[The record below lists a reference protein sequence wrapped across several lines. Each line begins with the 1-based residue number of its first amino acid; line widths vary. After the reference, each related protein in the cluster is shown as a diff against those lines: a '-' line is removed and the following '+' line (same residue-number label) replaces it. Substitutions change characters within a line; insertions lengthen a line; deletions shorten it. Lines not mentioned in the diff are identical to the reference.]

1 MAEKCRFCGR
11 EMEEG
16 AAACPFCGKQAESQ
30 EALFRRPGA
39 GEGESPGEESE
50 FSQALRWQPEE
61 TPEPPVEEPPAEEP
75 EPPKKLPW
83 RRWQKIAAALCGV
96 LLLAGAAWFWWPKPS
111 NLPKIPVLFS
121 REGQMMAFL
130 PGQEGEKFPLRGSAD
145 TEDALYRY
153 SPDGQRYLRYDLA
166 LNNLFLGVFGGEE
179 EQIAGDVRGYS
190 FSRDSQRVF
199 FIYDSGDDIYD
210 PESAVLYRYEI
221 STGESQRLM
230 TGVASYR
237 MNQDG
242 TLLVD
247 RMNQP
252 ILLLDPDTGETWET
266 GAFRNQLLAFPENG
280 GPLYYTVSQEVGR
293 NVVRWTRDGGEETI
307 LKGVGPVY
315 LNPDGTGY
323 YGQIR
328 KTISL
333 LDLVQEESLAE
344 AEAYPE
350 LYQRMKDI
358 QVPSPCCD
366 LYWFD
371 GEESTL
377 IVREAAFS
385 QLTFLQDEA
394 GDGKISGCLYRPGTQ
409 KRVYSLPQIAEQYG
423 LEELDG
429 LRQEVCQWP
438 FFREGTQEAE
448 GSSQFAAI
456 GPRSFSIETDGEDP
470 QNAGLY
476 GDNLYLLT
484 GPVAVQG
491 ELWQMNLADAS
502 PKPEKLA
509 ENVYRFWLA
518 GEEGVLYRQA
528 ETPWEDSALYYNGEL
543 AAELPPLSGDQ
554 GEGLSMEIT
563 EDGGVYYLRVA
574 QGGGST
580 LCTLQ
585 NGQEVT
591 LSRNVASFVPLSR
604 DYALFLREEKDGSR
618 TLMAWRS
625 QGGLLPVADQV
636 EDFYYR
642 EEPPTGLLW

>member
-39 GEGESPGEESE
+39 GKGESPGEESE

-111 NLPKIPVLFS
+111 NLPKTPVLFS

-130 PGQEGEKFPLRGSAD
+130 PGQEGEKFSLRGSAD
-145 TEDALYRY
+145 TEDTLYRY
-153 SPDGQRYLRYDLA
+153 SPDGRRYLRYDLA
-166 LNNLFLGVFGGEE
+166 LDNLFLGVFGGEE
-179 EQIAGDVRGYS
+179 EQIAGAVRGYS

-210 PESAVLYRYEI
+210 PESVELYRYEI
-221 STGESQRLM
+221 STGESQMLM
-230 TGVASYR
+230 KGVDTYR
-237 MNQDG
+237 INQDG

-247 RMNQP
+247 RMDQP

-266 GAFRNQLLAFPENG
+266 GAFRDQLLAFPENG
-280 GPLYYTVSQEVGR
+280 DPLYYTVPQEVGR

-307 LKGVGPVY
+307 LEGVGPVY

-344 AEAYPE
+344 ADAYPE

-394 GDGKISGCLYRPGTQ
+394 GDGKISGCLYRPGTEMQ
-409 KRVYSLPQIAEQYG
+409 VYSLPWIAEQYG

-438 FFREGTQEAE
+438 FFREGTQEVE
-448 GSSQFAAI
+448 GSSQFAAV
-456 GPRSFSIETDGEDP
+456 GPRSFSIETDGEAP

-491 ELWQMNLADAS
+491 ELWRMNLADAS
-502 PKPEKLA
+502 PKPEKMA

-563 EDGGVYYLRVA
+563 EDGGVYYIRDA

>member
-39 GEGESPGEESE
+39 GKGESPGEESE

-111 NLPKIPVLFS
+111 NLPQTPVLFS

-130 PGQEGEKFPLRGSAD
+130 PGQEGEKFSLRGSAD
-145 TEDALYRY
+145 TEDTLYRY
-153 SPDGQRYLRYDLA
+153 SPDGRRYLRYDLA
-166 LNNLFLGVFGGEE
+166 LDNLFLGVFGGEE
-179 EQIAGDVRGYS
+179 EQIAGAVRGYS

-210 PESAVLYRYEI
+210 PESVELYRYEI
-221 STGESQRLM
+221 STGESQMLM
-230 TGVASYR
+230 KGVDTYR
-237 MNQDG
+237 INQDG

-247 RMNQP
+247 RMDQP

-266 GAFRNQLLAFPENG
+266 GAFRDQLLAFPENG
-280 GPLYYTVSQEVGR
+280 DPLYYTVPQEVGR

-307 LKGVGPVY
+307 LEGVGPVY

-344 AEAYPE
+344 ADAYPE

-394 GDGKISGCLYRPGTQ
+394 GDGKISGCLYRPGTEMQ
-409 KRVYSLPQIAEQYG
+409 VYSLPWIAEQYG

-438 FFREGTQEAE
+438 FFREGTQEVE
-448 GSSQFAAI
+448 GSSQFAAV
-456 GPRSFSIETDGEDP
+456 GPRSFSIETDGEAP

-491 ELWQMNLADAS
+491 ELWRMNLADAS
-502 PKPEKLA
+502 PKPEKMA

-528 ETPWEDSALYYNGEL
+528 ETPWEKSALYYNGEL

-554 GEGLSMEIT
+554 GEGVSMEIT
-563 EDGGVYYLRVA
+563 EDGGVYYLRDA
-574 QGGGST
+574 QGGSST

-585 NGQEVT
+585 NGQEVPIA
-591 LSRNVASFVPLSR
+591 RNVASFVPLSW
-604 DYALFLREEKDGSR
+604 DYALFLREEKDGSQ

-642 EEPPTGLLW
+642 EEPLTGLLW

>member
-1 MAEKCRFCGR
+1 MAEKCRFCGG

-39 GEGESPGEESE
+39 GEGESQGEESE

-210 PESAVLYRYEI
+210 PESAALYRYEI

-307 LKGVGPVY
+307 LEGVGPVY

-350 LYQRMKDI
+350 LYQMMKDI

-476 GDNLYLLT
+476 GDTLYLLT

-502 PKPEKLA
+502 PKPEKMA

-528 ETPWEDSALYYNGEL
+528 ETPWEKSALYYNGEL

-554 GEGLSMEIT
+554 GEGVSMEIT
-563 EDGGVYYLRVA
+563 EDGGVYYLRDA
-574 QGGGST
+574 QGGSST

-585 NGQEVT
+585 NGQEVPIA
-591 LSRNVASFVPLSR
+591 RNVASFVPLSR

-642 EEPPTGLLW
+642 EQPPTGLLW

>member
-1 MAEKCRFCGR
+1 
-11 EMEEG
+11 
-16 AAACPFCGKQAESQ
+16 
-30 EALFRRPGA
+30 
-39 GEGESPGEESE
+39 
-50 FSQALRWQPEE
+50 
-61 TPEPPVEEPPAEEP
+61 
-75 EPPKKLPW
+75 
-83 RRWQKIAAALCGV
+83 
-96 LLLAGAAWFWWPKPS
+96 
-111 NLPKIPVLFS
+111 
-121 REGQMMAFL
+121 MMAFL

-153 SPDGQRYLRYDLA
+153 SPDGRRYLRYDLA

-210 PESAVLYRYEI
+210 PESAALYRYEI

-280 GPLYYTVSQEVGR
+280 GPLYYTVPQEVGR

-448 GSSQFAAI
+448 GSSQFAAV

-476 GDNLYLLT
+476 GDTLYLLT

-491 ELWQMNLADAS
+491 ELWQMDLADTS
-502 PKPEKLA
+502 PKPEKIA

-528 ETPWEDSALYYNGEL
+528 ETPWEKSALYYNGEL

-554 GEGLSMEIT
+554 GEGVSMEIT
-563 EDGGVYYLRVA
+563 EDGGVYYLRDA
-574 QGGGST
+574 QGGSST

-585 NGQEVT
+585 NGQEVPIA
-591 LSRNVASFVPLSR
+591 RNVASFVPLSR
-604 DYALFLREEKDGSR
+604 DYALFLREEKDGSQ

>member
-39 GEGESPGEESE
+39 GKGESREKNRNFPRRCAGS
-50 FSQALRWQPEE
+50 RRKR
-61 TPEPPVEEPPAEEP
+61 EPPVEELPAEEP

-111 NLPKIPVLFS
+111 NLPQTPVLFS

-210 PESAVLYRYEI
+210 PESAALYRYEI

-266 GAFRNQLLAFPENG
+266 GAFRDQLLAFPENG
-280 GPLYYTVSQEVGR
+280 APLYYTVPQEVGR
-293 NVVRWTRDGGEETI
+293 NVVCWTRDGGEETI
-307 LKGVGPVY
+307 LEGVGPVY

-344 AEAYPE
+344 ADAYPE

-394 GDGKISGCLYRPGTQ
+394 GDGKISGCLYRPGTEMQ
-409 KRVYSLPQIAEQYG
+409 VYSLPWIAEQYG

-456 GPRSFSIETDGEDP
+456 GPRSLSIETDGEDP

-476 GDNLYLLT
+476 GDTLYLLT

-491 ELWQMNLADAS
+491 ELWRMNLADAS
-502 PKPEKLA
+502 PKPEKMA

-528 ETPWEDSALYYNGEL
+528 ETPWEKSALYYNGEL

-554 GEGLSMEIT
+554 GEGVSMEIT
-563 EDGGVYYLRVA
+563 EDGGVYYLRDA

-585 NGQEVT
+585 NGLEVPIA
-591 LSRNVASFVPLSR
+591 RNVASFVPLSR
-604 DYALFLREEKDGSR
+604 DYALFLREEKDGSQ

-642 EEPPTGLLW
+642 EEPLTGLLW

>member
-1 MAEKCRFCGR
+1 
-11 EMEEG
+11 MEEG

-39 GEGESPGEESE
+39 GKGESPGEESE

-61 TPEPPVEEPPAEEP
+61 TPEPPAEEPPAEEP

-111 NLPKIPVLFS
+111 NLPQTPVLFS

-145 TEDALYRY
+145 TEDTLYRY
-153 SPDGQRYLRYDLA
+153 SPDGRRYLRYDLVQD
-166 LNNLFLGVFGGEE
+166 NLFLGAFGGEE

-210 PESAVLYRYEI
+210 PESVELYRYEI
-221 STGESQRLM
+221 STGESRMLM
-230 TGVASYR
+230 KGVDTYR

-280 GPLYYTVSQEVGR
+280 GPLYYTVPQEVGR

-307 LKGVGPVY
+307 LEGVGPVY

-350 LYQRMKDI
+350 LYQMMKDI

-491 ELWQMNLADAS
+491 ELWRMNLADAS
-502 PKPEKLA
+502 PKPEKMA

-528 ETPWEDSALYYNGEL
+528 ETPWEKSALYYNGEL

-554 GEGLSMEIT
+554 GEGVSMEIT
-563 EDGGVYYLRVA
+563 EDGGVYYLRDA

-585 NGQEVT
+585 NGLEVPIA
-591 LSRNVASFVPLSR
+591 RNVASFVPLSR
-604 DYALFLREEKDGSR
+604 DYALFLREEKDGSQ

-642 EEPPTGLLW
+642 EEPSIGLLW

>member
-1 MAEKCRFCGR
+1 MAEKCRFCGG

-16 AAACPFCGKQAESQ
+16 AAVCPFCGKQAESQ

-111 NLPKIPVLFS
+111 NLPQTPVLFS

-145 TEDALYRY
+145 TEDTLYRY
-153 SPDGQRYLRYDLA
+153 SPDGRRYLRYDLA
-166 LNNLFLGVFGGEE
+166 QGNLFLGVFGGEE

-210 PESAVLYRYEI
+210 PESVELYSYEI
-221 STGESQRLM
+221 STGESQMLM
-230 TGVASYR
+230 KGVDTYR
-237 MNQDG
+237 INQDG

-266 GAFRNQLLAFPENG
+266 GAFRDQLLAFPENG
-280 GPLYYTVSQEVGR
+280 DPLYYTVPQEVGR

-307 LKGVGPVY
+307 LEGVGPVY

-344 AEAYPE
+344 ADAYPA

-358 QVPSPCCD
+358 HVPSPCCD

-394 GDGKISGCLYRPGTQ
+394 GDGKISGCLYRPGTEMQ
-409 KRVYSLPQIAEQYG
+409 VYSLPWIAEQYG

-448 GSSQFAAI
+448 GSSQFAAV
-456 GPRSFSIETDGEDP
+456 GPKSFSIETDGEDP

-476 GDNLYLLT
+476 GDTLYLLT
-484 GPVAVQG
+484 GPVALQG
-491 ELWQMNLADAS
+491 ELWQMDLADAS
-502 PKPEKLA
+502 PKPEKMA

-563 EDGGVYYLRVA
+563 EDGGVYYLRNA
-574 QGGGST
+574 QGGSST